1 MKTKLNILFLASWY
15 PNKVQP
21 SNGNFIQQHAQAV
34 SAHCNVFALHI
45 ISRIQ
50 KEEFVIEQ
58 NKKEGVLETIV
69 YYKKIT
75 SKIPGLNLI
84 LKQKIRRK
92 AHSIGY
98 HKILEKAKHIDLTHL
113 NVCFPAGLFALHLKN
128 KYKTPYIITEH
139 WTAFLDSDPYNI
151 SEIEKYFIKKV
162 ANNANCICPVS
173 CDLKNAIIDLDI
185 QNQFKIIPNVVD
197 TSIFNHQPIKLTDT
211 KTSILHISNLNDNH
225 KNITGILNVVKRL
238 SDKSINFHITIAG
251 NGDVNYF
258 INKAKELHIPE
269 NVVSFK
275 FEKTREE
282 VALLMNSHHIF
293 LLFSNYENLPCV
305 IAESLTVGL
314 PVIATDVGGV
324 SEMLD
329 KDNGIMI
336 AAKNE
341 IQLEDKLSY
350 FIKNISRY
358 DRVEIG
364 KTARKI
370 YSYETVGLQFL
381 NIYKEILKN

>member
-1 MKTKLNILFLASWY
+1 LKTKLNILFLASWY

-128 KYKTPYIITEH
+128 KYKTPYIISEN
-139 WTAFLDSDPYNI
+139 WTVLLDSDPTTFNQVEQFFVNKI
-151 SEIEKYFIKKV
+151 
-162 ANNANCICPVS
+162 NRNADLLCPVS
-173 CDLKNAIIDLDI
+173 MDLKKALTKISPN
-185 QNQFKIIPNVVD
+185 QNFKIIPNVVN
-197 TSIFNHQPIKLTDT
+197 TSKFEQDLSYRSGKMIK
-211 KTSILHISNLNDNH
+211 ILHVSNLKDEH

-238 SDKSINFHITIAG
+238 SSIQVDFKITIAG
-251 NGDVNYF
+251 NGDVNFF
-258 INKAKELHIPE
+258 IKKAKEYSIPE
-269 NVVSFK
+269 KLISFES
-275 FEKTREE
+275 EKTREE
-282 VALLMNSHHIF
+282 VALLMNTHDIF

-305 IAESLTVGL
+305 VVEALSMGM
-314 PVIATDVGGV
+314 PVLATDVGGTA
-324 SEMLD
+324 EMITD
-329 KDNGIMI
+329 NNGII
-336 AAKNE
+336 IDAKNE
-341 IQLEDKLSY
+341 IQLKEKLSY
-350 FIKNISRY
+350 FIKNISSY

-381 NIYKEILKN
+381 NIYKEILNN

>member
-15 PNKVQP
+15 PNKVQL

-58 NKKEGVLETIV
+58 NQKEGVLETIV

-92 AHSIGY
+92 AHNIGY
-98 HKILEKAKHIDLTHL
+98 HKILEKAKHIDITHL

-128 KYKTPYIITEH
+128 KYKTPYIISEN
-139 WTAFLDSDPYNI
+139 WTVLLDSDPTTFNPVEQFFVNRI
-151 SEIEKYFIKKV
+151 NRK
-162 ANNANCICPVS
+162 ANLLCPVS
-173 CDLKNAIIDLDI
+173 MDLQKALTKISPN
-185 QNQFKIIPNVVD
+185 QNFKIIPNVVN
-197 TSIFNHQPIKLTDT
+197 TSKFVQDLSYRSGKMIK
-211 KTSILHISNLNDNH
+211 ILHVSNLKDEH

-238 SDKSINFHITIAG
+238 SSKQVDFKITIAG
-251 NGDVNYF
+251 NGDVDFF
-258 INKAKELHIPE
+258 IKKAKEYNIPE
-269 NVVSFK
+269 NLISFES
-275 FEKTREE
+275 EKTREE
-282 VALLMNSHHIF
+282 VALLMNTHDLF

-305 IAESLTVGL
+305 VVEALSMGM
-314 PVIATDVGGV
+314 PVLATDVGGTA
-324 SEMLD
+324 EMIT
-329 KDNGIMI
+329 DNNGVII
-336 AAKNE
+336 DVKNE
-341 IQLEDKLSY
+341 IQLEEKLSY

-364 KTARKI
+364 KAARKI

-381 NIYKEILKN
+381 NIYKEILNN